1 MLYEF
6 KFKRGECVFKVFT
19 ILNWA
24 DEEEVK
30 CVVVELSGLR
40 PQEFTNMMVVEDTY
54 AICET
59 FQSSAK
65 LTIARFSPS
74 HGVENVLPRHTL
86 QTILEKCSLNHISSA
101 FEPIFAHMPLQENGL
116 FLGHDKRRLRART
129 HAIWK
134 RILCVALAWN
144 RWRRHTMARIYHPSR
159 MKRCIE
165 MWASDE
171 LERRPK
177 RQCLRI

>member
-6 KFKRGECVFKVFT
+6 KFKRGECVLKVFT
-19 ILNWA
+19 IINWA
-24 DEEEVK
+24 GEEEVK
-30 CVVVELSGLR
+30 CVVVELSRLR

-74 HGVENVLPRHTL
+74 RGVEHVLPQYMLHN
-86 QTILEKCSLNHISSA
+86 ILEKCSVQHIRSA
-101 FEPIFAHMPLQENGL
+101 FEPIFAHMPLQENGI
-116 FLGHDKRRLRART
+116 FLGHDKRRLRVRT

-134 RILCVALAWN
+134 RILCVAFAWN
-144 RWRRHTMARIYHPSR
+144 RWRRYAVARMYHPSR
-159 MKRCIE
+159 MKHCIE
-165 MWASDE
+165 LWASDE
-171 LERRPK
+171 VERQPK
-177 RQCLRI
+177 RPCLRI